1 MFFRRREILFIET
14 IIVLCMLLLA
24 SLFILCFDFLYFL
37 LTFFGF
43 LFNLT
48 FFIIS
53 PEEYILIDD
62 TGISNHL
69 KNDCLWEYSWEEIAE
84 LRIGNR
90 ARKKTIEIFLK
101 SKEDESKLEYS
112 RKYFEYG
119 KKSKEALAIYYPK
132 EIKKLKHGLVNGKFI
147 D

>member
-1 MFFRRREILFIET
+1 MFFRKQEILFIEK
-14 IIVLCMLLLA
+14 IIALCMLLSA
-24 SLFILCFDFLYFL
+24 SLFILSFDFWYFL
-37 LTFFGF
+37 LSFFGF
-43 LFNLT
+43 LLVLT
-48 FFIIS
+48 LCIIS

-90 ARKKTIEIFLK
+90 ANKKTIEIFLK
-101 SKEDESKLEYS
+101 SKEDETKLEYS

-119 KKSKEALAIYYPK
+119 KKAKKALAIYYPK
-132 EIKKLKHGLVNGKFI
+132 EIKKLKRGLVNGKFI